1 MNDDEVRYFIESAL
15 LASDKP
21 LKLNKIE
28 DLFEENM
35 RPERAT
41 IRKCIEQLQDEYE
54 PRNIEL
60 IEVASGFRIQIT
72 PEASK
77 RLDKLWE
84 WRSPRYSRAL
94 FETLVL
100 IAYKQPIT
108 RGEIEE
114 VRGVSVSSNIIKSLM
129 EREWIYISG
138 QRDVPGRPEMFGT
151 TKIFLDYF
159 GLKKIQDLPLLTDLS
174 DWEAIKDKL
183 DLPEVIK
190 QENKNERE
198 INPLLEKNDSLIV
211 ETNEII
217 NDEDLESAR
226 IISET
231 KFDDIVGS
239 TENSISL
246 NVSEQTDKSK
256 DE

>member
-1 MNDDEVRYFIESAL
+1 
-15 LASDKP
+15 
-21 LKLNKIE
+21 
-28 DLFEENM
+28 
-35 RPERAT
+35 
-41 IRKCIEQLQDEYE
+41 
-54 PRNIEL
+54 
-60 IEVASGFRIQIT
+60 
-72 PEASK
+72 
-77 RLDKLWE
+77 
-84 WRSPRYSRAL
+84 
-94 FETLVL
+94 
-100 IAYKQPIT
+100 
-108 RGEIEE
+108 
-114 VRGVSVSSNIIKSLM
+114 M

>member
-1 MNDDEVRYFIESAL
+1 MSEDEVKYFIESAL

-21 LKLNKIE
+21 LNLNKIE

-35 RPERAT
+35 RPERAM
-41 IRKCIEQLQDEYE
+41 IRKCIEQLQDEYQ

-151 TKIFLDYF
+151 TRIFLDYF
-159 GLKKIQDLPLLTDLS
+159 GLKKIEDLPLLTDLS

-211 ETNEII
+211 ETNEVIK
-217 NDEDLESAR
+217 DEDLESAR

-231 KFDDIVGS
+231 KFDDIVGNS
-239 TENSISL
+239 ENDIL
-246 NVSEQTDKSK
+246 HDVSEQTNKLK

>member
-1 MNDDEVRYFIESAL
+1 MNENDVKYFIESAL
-15 LASDKP
+15 FASDKP
-21 LKLNKIE
+21 LKLDKIE
-28 DLFEENM
+28 SLFEENM
-35 RPERAT
+35 KPERAL
-41 IRKCIEQLQDEYE
+41 IRKCIKLLQDEYE

-72 PEASK
+72 SEASK

-159 GLKKIQDLPLLTDLS
+159 GLKKIEDLPPLTDLS

-190 QENKNERE
+190 QENKTERE
-198 INPLLEKNDSLIV
+198 ENPLLKKNDSLVI

-217 NDEDLESAR
+217 NDEDLESAKK
-226 IISET
+226 ISET
-231 KFDDIVGS
+231 NFYDIVGS
-239 TENSISL
+239 SENDLSSENSEQ
-246 NVSEQTDKSK
+246 VSKSK
-256 DE
+256 VE

>member
-246 NVSEQTDKSK
+246 NVSEQSDKSK

>member
-1 MNDDEVRYFIESAL
+1 
-15 LASDKP
+15 
-21 LKLNKIE
+21 
-28 DLFEENM
+28 
-35 RPERAT
+35 
-41 IRKCIEQLQDEYE
+41 
-54 PRNIEL
+54 
-60 IEVASGFRIQIT
+60 
-72 PEASK
+72 
-77 RLDKLWE
+77 
-84 WRSPRYSRAL
+84 L

-159 GLKKIQDLPLLTDLS
+159 GLKKIEDLPPLTDLS

-190 QENKNERE
+190 QENKTERE
-198 INPLLEKNDSLIV
+198 ENPLLKKNDSLVI

-217 NDEDLESAR
+217 NDEDLESAKK
-226 IISET
+226 ISET
-231 KFDDIVGS
+231 NFYDIVGS
-239 TENSISL
+239 SENDLSSEI
-246 NVSEQTDKSK
+246 SEQVSKSK

>member
-226 IISET
+226 IISDT

-239 TENSISL
+239 GENDIPHD
-246 NVSEQTDKSK
+246 VPEQTNKLK

>member
-114 VRGVSVSSNIIKSLM
+114 VRGVSVSSNIIKSLL

>member
-1 MNDDEVRYFIESAL
+1 MSEDEVKYFIESAL

-21 LKLNKIE
+21 LNLNKIE

-35 RPERAT
+35 RPERAM
-41 IRKCIEQLQDEYE
+41 IRKCIEQLQDEYQ

-60 IEVASGFRIQIT
+60 LEVASGFRIQIT

-151 TKIFLDYF
+151 TRIFLDYF
-159 GLKKIQDLPLLTDLS
+159 GLKKIEDLPLLTDLS

-211 ETNEII
+211 ETNEVIK
-217 NDEDLESAR
+217 DEDLESAR

-231 KFDDIVGS
+231 KFDDIVGNS
-239 TENSISL
+239 ENDIL
-246 NVSEQTDKSK
+246 HDVSEQTNKLK

>member
-1 MNDDEVRYFIESAL
+1 MNEDEVKYFIESAL

-35 RPERAT
+35 RPERAM